1 MPTCS
6 RTGGVSSP
14 GVFLL
19 TSTLPGQRET
29 CVARS
34 DPSRGARRETSH
46 RCMAGRIDNWL
57 LAMRK
62 RGQEQQGGLL

>member
-1 MPTCS
+1 MPS

-19 TSTLPGQRET
+19 TSTLQRQRET

-34 DPSRGARRETSH
+34 DPRPGTRRETSH
-46 RCMAGRIDNWL
+46 RWIAGRIDNWL